1 MQGVFQLMT
10 DTKKEKTVLVVGEVL
25 PTLTDIESLQQTHKV
40 EIAEKQALITQ
51 LFAERDITV
60 ESFLKEVAHLKKEI
74 EEGDQALLEAK
85 SFIDDLKAKL
95 NVPNEDR
102 PVVQIGK
109 DKFFVVAGLKTKNAI
124 LSAEEISKDIELCEK
139 LVSKNSNILLK
150 K

>member
-1 MQGVFQLMT
+1 MT
-10 DTKKEKTVLVVGEVL
+10 DTKKEKTVLVVGEGL
-25 PTLTDIESLQQTHKV
+25 PELTDIESLQQIHKV
-40 EIAEKQALITQ
+40 EIAEKEALITQ
-51 LFAERDITV
+51 LFAERDLAIENFLQEITR
-60 ESFLKEVAHLKKEI
+60 LKKEN

-95 NVPNEDR
+95 NVPKDER
-102 PVVQIGK
+102 PVVKIGK

-124 LSAEEISKDIELCEK
+124 LSAEEISKDIALCEK